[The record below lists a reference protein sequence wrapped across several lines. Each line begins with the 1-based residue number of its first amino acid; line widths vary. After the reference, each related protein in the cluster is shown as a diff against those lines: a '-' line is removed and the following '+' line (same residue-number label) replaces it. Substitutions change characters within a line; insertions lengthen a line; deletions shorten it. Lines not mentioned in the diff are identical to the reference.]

1 MLLKRLLLEIFG
13 KRFTI
18 VATDPSGKEV
28 KKMPALVSKNTKPG
42 EREFRVTWFNDEMMP
57 YKHYD
62 IDAKEVDDL
71 LTTNRLPV
79 RVSDKIVNYMNTN
92 AQVDLKMLRLEP
104 SNVPF

>member
-13 KRFTI
+13 KKFTI
-18 VATDPSGKEV
+18 IATDPVGHEV
-28 KKMPALVSKNTKPG
+28 KHMPALISKNTKLG
-42 EREFRVTWFNDEMMP
+42 ERPYRVTWFNDAMVP

-62 IDAKEVDDL
+62 IDELEVEDL
-71 LTTNRLPV
+71 LNHNRLPQ

-92 AQVDLKMLRLEP
+92 AGTELRMLRLVP